1 MGMSGLC
8 PGLRAEACPRASGAT
23 VSTAANLS
31 ITQSCLAFGAK
42 VDAMNS
48 SQRTP
53 SAQEVERAIK
63 CLKEY
68 EKAANP
74 LALASI
80 VTCLAGPVLLSGSE
94 FLAAFPDL
102 VPVLCI
108 VMLVAWINGC
118 TILIARHHALHAR
131 RLLSKAQATSIPL
144 Q

>member
-1 MGMSGLC
+1 
-8 PGLRAEACPRASGAT
+8 
-23 VSTAANLS
+23 
-31 ITQSCLAFGAK
+31 
-42 VDAMNS
+42 MND
-48 SQRTP
+48 SQHTP

-63 CLKEY
+63 CLEKY

-102 VPVLCI
+102 VPVLYI
-108 VMLVAWINGC
+108 VMLVAWLNGY

-131 RLLSKAQATSIPL
+131 RLLSKAQATSNPL
-144 Q
+144 L